1 MGKGNKNKTTLT
13 KAKFAMKCL
22 PKAKAKVK
30 PGSSKDSPGI
40 LKNKPLAKGK
50 AKAKAKAKA
59 KSLTKAQLDSL
70 GAISLKDRI
79 KKATE
84 GAETAEEAVE
94 LLKDTLTPKEK
105 QSAWSKMQTK
115 IKNDPEEKKKVV
127 NMTKKEVG
135 LYATMCLLKDKAPTF
150 MTAKQE
156 LNTAV
161 SLTKGEDWCSELQ
174 MLQRFTKDEFDAH
187 LASGRVTW
195 RTDPWTPNCYQY
207 QDQGDIKKS
216 IRVDKS
222 TSHAWGQEYQA
233 EGGEE
238 DWGKHFGKDLSTH
251 LLGIEGKGKGKGKG
265 KQEALT
271 KGKGKGKANKRKL
284 LALTDGKVE
293 EEGEDQEGQE
303 EEEEEKPTEAEEW
316 SKCLAKARKARDLL
330 VGSCSAVEEEMA
342 KASSCQRLSKGAK
355 KDAEALLLKAQT
367 FEKKVKD
374 LLLKEKKA
382 MGLTKAKA
390 LVQEIVEF
398 TKEVKEQK
406 KELSLVANK
415 ALSKASSKK

>member
-1 MGKGNKNKTTLT
+1 MG
-13 KAKFAMKCL
+13 
-22 PKAKAKVK
+22 
-30 PGSSKDSPGI
+30 
-40 LKNKPLAKGK
+40 
-50 AKAKAKAKA
+50 
-59 KSLTKAQLDSL
+59 
-70 GAISLKDRI
+70 
-79 KKATE
+79 
-84 GAETAEEAVE
+84 
-94 LLKDTLTPKEK
+94 
-105 QSAWSKMQTK
+105 
-115 IKNDPEEKKKVV
+115 
-127 NMTKKEVG
+127 
-135 LYATMCLLKDKAPTF
+135 
-150 MTAKQE
+150 
-156 LNTAV
+156 
-161 SLTKGEDWCSELQ
+161 
-174 MLQRFTKDEFDAH
+174 
-187 LASGRVTW
+187 
-195 RTDPWTPNCYQY
+195 
-207 QDQGDIKKS
+207 
-216 IRVDKS
+216 KS

-233 EGGEE
+233 EGDEE
-238 DWGKHFGKDLSTH
+238 DWGKRFGQDLSTH

-271 KGKGKGKANKRKL
+271 KGKGKGKVNKRKL

-390 LVQEIVEF
+390 LAQEIVEF
-398 TKEVKEQK
+398 TKGVKEQK
-406 KELSLVANK
+406 KELSCG
-415 ALSKASSKK
+415 